1 VRVAE
6 LMRRLD
12 SRVLPPLARALAR
25 LGRGPARTH
34 VLTGV
39 ALFCATVVL
48 LTAVWAAELR
58 PPGDDAA
65 GAIVAVGVRTGDSA
79 DGYEQQARAELQQLT
94 SGASGPAQPYALVS
108 FGAYLAPDRL
118 RVVLHGSTVSEIFA
132 RVPLREMKTQIVRIP
147 AQRIPEDVVAGME
160 LFAERKVREAAAYQ
174 AKAAQTSDQVEREGY
189 GTLAA
194 AALAEATAYRS
205 QCSCVY
211 AAVVRAAPAALGELA
226 ARPGVR
232 SVDPAPEVQR
242 LDHAVF
248 RPPLPEQLGSVT
260 PFAEPDPRST
270 PPPAGASATAAPP
283 VAPAPTTAAPT
294 TPAPPVETATTPE
307 PSGPPPSP
315 DPEPSATAPSPDPSP
330 SVG

>member
-1 VRVAE
+1 MRVAE

-25 LGRGPARTH
+25 AGQGQARTH

-39 ALFCATVVL
+39 ALFCATAVL

-58 PPGDDAA
+58 PPGDDPS
-65 GAIVAVGVRTGDSA
+65 GAIVAVGVRAGDSA

-94 SGASGPAQPYALVS
+94 AGASGPGQPYALVS

-160 LFAERKVREAAAYQ
+160 LFAERKDREAVTYQ
-174 AKAAQTSDQVEREGY
+174 EKAGQTFDQAEREGY

-226 ARPGVR
+226 GRPGVR

-248 RPPLPEQLGSVT
+248 RPPLPEQVGVT
-260 PFAEPDPRST
+260 PFAEPGAQSNP
-270 PPPAGASATAAPP
+270 ASAAAPATSAPP
-283 VAPAPTTAAPT
+283 VETAPTSPAPA

-307 PSGPPPSP
+307 PSAPPPSP

>member
-1 VRVAE
+1 MRVAE

-25 LGRGPARTH
+25 VGQGRGHTH

-39 ALFCATVVL
+39 ALFCATAVL

-58 PPGDDAA
+58 PPGDEA
-65 GAIVAVGVRTGDSA
+65 GAAIVAVGVRAGDSA
-79 DGYEQQARAELQQLT
+79 DGYEQQARAELQQIT
-94 SGASGPAQPYALVS
+94 AGASGPAQPYALVS

-174 AKAAQTSDQVEREGY
+174 EKGAQTFNQAEREGY
-189 GTLAA
+189 DTLAA

-226 ARPGVR
+226 ERPGVR
-232 SVDPAPEVQR
+232 SVDPAPEVRR

-248 RPPLPEQLGSVT
+248 RPPLPEQVGGT
-260 PFAEPDPRST
+260 PFAEPGAQSNP
-270 PPPAGASATAAPP
+270 ASAAAPATPAPAVEPAPTAAPS
-283 VAPAPTTAAPT
+283 
-294 TPAPPVETATTPE
+294 TPAPPLETAATPE
-307 PSGPPPSP
+307 PSAPPASP
-315 DPEPSATAPSPDPSP
+315 DPEPSATLPSPDASP